1 MPAFW
6 KRMAVIAGRASR
18 RIEVIGLGGLPEI
31 RPGDGL
37 AALALDAC
45 EREEIEP
52 ADGDVFVFTQK
63 VVSKSEGRIVSLAG
77 VEPSALASRF
87 AEEAGRDPR
96 LVELVLQEARRVVR
110 MDRGILVTET
120 RHGLVCANSGVDASN
135 VEEEDA
141 VCLLPEDS
149 DRSAQRLRTAL
160 TERTGKSLAVLVTD
174 TFGRPWREGQVN
186 VAIGIAGMEP
196 LADHRGLVDPQGRKL
211 LVSTI
216 AVADEIAGAAE
227 LVMGKLERVPVAVVR
242 GYSFKPGA
250 GGLGRLLRDPEQ
262 DLFR

>member
-1 MPAFW
+1 M
-6 KRMAVIAGRASR
+6 SR

-31 RPGDGL
+31 RPGDDL
-37 AALALDAC
+37 AVLALEAC
-45 EREEIEP
+45 EREEIELE
-52 ADGDVFVFTQK
+52 DRDVFVFTQK

-87 AEEAGRDPR
+87 AEESGRDAR
-96 LVELVLQEARRVVR
+96 LVEVVLQEAHRVVR
-110 MDRGILVTET
+110 MDRGVLVTET

-141 VCLLPEDS
+141 VCLLPVDP
-149 DRSAQRLRTAL
+149 DRSAQRIRTAL
-160 TERTGKSLAVLVTD
+160 TGRTGKNLAVLVTD

-186 VAIGIAGMEP
+186 VAIGISGMEP
-196 LADHRGLVDPQGRKL
+196 IADHRGLVDPRGRKL
-211 LVSTI
+211 VVSEI

-227 LVMGKLERVPVAVVR
+227 LVMGKLERVPVAVVQ
-242 GYSFKPGA
+242 GYPYEPGD
-250 GGLGRLLRDPEQ
+250 GGMRRLLRDREQ

>member
-1 MPAFW
+1 
-6 KRMAVIAGRASR
+6 MAAIEAIEGRVSR

-31 RPGDGL
+31 RPGDDL

-45 EREEIEP
+45 DREEIEP

-63 VVSKSEGRIVSLAG
+63 IVSKTEGRVVSLTG

-87 AEEAGRDPR
+87 AEESGRDPR

-120 RHGLVCANSGVDASN
+120 RHGLVCANSGVDVSN
-135 VEEEDA
+135 VEEEDS
-141 VCLLPEDS
+141 VCLLPEDP
-149 DRSAQRLRTAL
+149 DRSAEQLHTAL
-160 TERTGKSLAVLVTD
+160 TKRTGKSLAVLVTD

-186 VAIGIAGMEP
+186 VAIGISGMEP
-196 LADHRGLVDPQGRKL
+196 IADHRGFVDPRGRKL
-211 LVSTI
+211 LVSEI

-227 LVMGKLERVPVAVVR
+227 LVMGKLERVPAALVR
-242 GYSFKPGA
+242 GYPFEPGE
-250 GGLGRLLRDPEQ
+250 GGIRRLLRTREQ

>member
-1 MPAFW
+1 
-6 KRMAVIAGRASR
+6 MAAIAGRASR
-18 RIEVIGLGGLPEI
+18 RIEVIGLAGLPEI
-31 RPGDGL
+31 RLGDDL

-45 EREEIEP
+45 DREEIEP

-63 VVSKSEGRIVSLAG
+63 IVSKTEGRVVSLAG

-87 AEEAGRDPR
+87 AEESGRDPR

-120 RHGLVCANSGVDASN
+120 RHGLVCANSGVDLSN
-135 VEEEDA
+135 VDGEDA
-141 VCLLPEDS
+141 VCLLPEDP
-149 DRSAQRLRTAL
+149 DRSAERLRTAL
-160 TERTGKSLAVLVTD
+160 AQRTGKNLAVLVTD

-186 VAIGIAGMEP
+186 VTIGIAGMEP
-196 LADHRGLVDPQGRKL
+196 IHDHRGLADPRGRKL
-211 LVSTI
+211 LVSEI

-227 LVMGKLERVPVAVVR
+227 LVMGKLERVPVALVR
-242 GYSFKPGA
+242 GYPFEPG
-250 GGLGRLLRDPEQ
+250 GGGIRRLLRDREQ

>member
-1 MPAFW
+1 MPDSW
-6 KRMAVIAGRASR
+6 KLMEAIAGTASR
-18 RIEVIGLGGLPEI
+18 RIEVIGLGGIPEI
-31 RPGDGL
+31 RPGDDL
-37 AALALDAC
+37 AALTLDAC
-45 EREEIEP
+45 DREEIEP

-63 VVSKSEGRIVSLAG
+63 VVSKSEGRIVSLTG
-77 VEPSALASRF
+77 VEPSALALRF
-87 AEEAGRDPR
+87 GEESGRDPR

-149 DRSAQRLRTAL
+149 DLSAERIRTAL
-160 TERTGKSLAVLVTD
+160 TERAGKSLAVLVTD

-196 LADHRGLVDPQGRKL
+196 IHDHRGLVDPRGRKL
-211 LVSTI
+211 LVSEI

-227 LVMGKLERVPVAVVR
+227 LVMGKLERVPVALVR
-242 GYSFKPGA
+242 GYPFEPGD
-250 GGLGRLLRDPEQ
+250 GGIRRLLRAREQ

>member
-1 MPAFW
+1 
-6 KRMAVIAGRASR
+6 
-18 RIEVIGLGGLPEI
+18 VIGLGGLPEI
-31 RPGDGL
+31 RPGDDL

-45 EREEIEP
+45 DREEIEP

-63 VVSKSEGRIVSLAG
+63 IVSKTEGRVVSLAG
-77 VEPSALASRF
+77 VEPSALASQF
-87 AEEAGRDPR
+87 AEESGRDPR

-120 RHGLVCANSGVDASN
+120 RHGLVCANSGVDVSN
-135 VEEEDA
+135 LEEEDS
-141 VCLLPEDS
+141 VCLLPEDP
-149 DRSAQRLRTAL
+149 DRSAERLRTAL
-160 TERTGKSLAVLVTD
+160 TQRTGKSLAVLVTD

-196 LADHRGLVDPQGRKL
+196 IADHRGLLDPHGRKL
-211 LVSTI
+211 MVSEI

-242 GYSFKPGA
+242 GSSFAPGT
-250 GGLGRLLRDPEQ
+250 GGLARLLRPREQ